1 MRLSIL
7 WSYGDLGGCY
17 PSRLV
22 MVNYACAFSQ
32 SELGKY
38 FEWIIMCCYCYQS
51 LLWSIY
57 NVFFIFQKGKPWT
70 LQYILQQLV
79 SKSHFWPTTHNGCR
93 CDRETLLWIEN
104 GGFTKV
110 WSEKSWPEW
119 KLFAERASYD
129 SFTRFKLFLIN
140 SMLIGYA
147 EKGQCTEERKKEL

>member
-1 MRLSIL
+1 MNNNVLLLLPIPPL
-7 WSYGDLGGCY
+7 
-17 PSRLV
+17 
-22 MVNYACAFSQ
+22 
-32 SELGKY
+32 KY
-38 FEWIIMCCYCYQS
+38 NI
-51 LLWSIY
+51 
-57 NVFFIFQKGKPWT
+57 FFIFQKGKRWT

-129 SFTRFKLFLIN
+129 CFTRFKLFLIN
-140 SMLIGYA
+140 SMLIGYS